1 MEVERQISKAEAW
14 AGIARAGHSLF
25 NKEGHKGGDPFMTG
39 HIGINTNLLEGHQ
52 LFELPI
58 FPEECIYLLSPEK
71 VFL

>member
-1 MEVERQISKAEAW
+1 
-14 AGIARAGHSLF
+14 
-25 NKEGHKGGDPFMTG
+25 MTG